1 MTQSRILGALILQL
15 WAVNLQIILVQKVI
29 YIIVLLRTMKKEMQ
43 KPVLATLRQFRKW
56 AEYRAKEENP

>member
-1 MTQSRILGALILQL
+1 
-15 WAVNLQIILVQKVI
+15 
-29 YIIVLLRTMKKEMQ
+29 MKKEMQ

>member
-15 WAVNLQIILVQKVI
+15 WAVNLQIFLVQKVI

-43 KPVLATLRQFRKW
+43 KPVLATLRQFRK
-56 AEYRAKEENP
+56 